1 MTNKLNKRAVKYGT
15 AIGLFLGAAILAFAI
30 SSYFSSKNFEIDNTI
45 GHVFSVNLTGQV
57 AGTEITPGSEQTVN
71 PVMTNTGTEEMYV
84 FVRFN
89 VGTYTTSNAT
99 EPVYTYVVDTE
110 SNVGAGAAWTRVS
123 TENPG
128 ELLFA
133 YGSEGELLLVQPGA
147 ALTLP
152 GKLVA
157 TSDNT
162 VFSGLSDNESSEPIE
177 AYGHYLSLGG
187 E

>member
-1 MTNKLNKRAVKYGT
+1 M
-15 AIGLFLGAAILAFAI
+15 
-30 SSYFSSKNFEIDNTI
+30 
-45 GHVFSVNLTGQV
+45 
-57 AGTEITPGSEQTVN
+57 EITSGSEQTVN

-89 VGTYTTSNAT
+89 VGTYSTSTTT

-110 SNVGAGAAWTRVS
+110 SNVGAGAAWTAVS
-123 TENPG
+123 TDNPA

-133 YGSEGELLLVQPGA
+133 YGSESELTPVQPGA
-147 ALTLP
+147 AVTLP

-162 VFSGLSDNESSEPIE
+162 VFSGLSDSDMKVTVTCCAIGTDNESSEPRE
-177 AYGHYLSLGG
+177 AYGHCISLGG